1 MLLAFSDRV
10 DKIKEPFGQENLDMF
25 LVTNFLNQVT
35 VSLPWQVKHSPD
47 GDIPS
52 LLQLDNLFG

>member
-10 DKIKEPFGQENLDMF
+10 DQIKEPFGQENLDMV

-35 VSLPWQVKHSPD
+35 EDVQNN
-47 GDIPS
+47 I
-52 LLQLDNLFG
+52 